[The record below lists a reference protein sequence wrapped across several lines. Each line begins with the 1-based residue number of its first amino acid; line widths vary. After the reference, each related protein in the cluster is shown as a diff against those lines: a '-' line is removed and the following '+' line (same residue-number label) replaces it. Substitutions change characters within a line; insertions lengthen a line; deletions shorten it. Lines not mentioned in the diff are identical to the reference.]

1 MGQEC
6 TILFKPKYYNN
17 KVLDDTI
24 QWSFSSDINVC
35 QSHTMT
41 ES

>member
-24 QWSFSSDINVC
+24 Q
-35 QSHTMT
+35 
-41 ES
+41 